1 MNTITE
7 QLEPLRLQNDV
18 SQQSQYAGKPGQTG
32 QAGSFDSILNSQL
45 GTPAAASHP
54 GSAGMAGNASLIA
67 SMLLGDTGENSADS
81 EIALLDV
88 AYAKASGALDLFD
101 SYARSIGN
109 DASLRESYSLL
120 EGIDSQVKALRQS
133 TTGLRARNQDFDNLL
148 NNLEAMTVTEKFKFN
163 RGDYQTAFL
172 G

>member
-7 QLEPLRLQNDV
+7 QLDPLRLQNDV
-18 SQQSQYAGKPGQTG
+18 SQQSQYAGRSDRSGQT
-32 QAGSFDSILNSQL
+32 GSFDSILNSQL
-45 GTPAAASHP
+45 GNPVAASHP

-67 SMLLGDTGENSADS
+67 SMLLGDSGENTADS
-81 EIALLDV
+81 EIALLDA
-88 AYAKASGALDLFD
+88 AYAKASGALDLLD

-109 DASLRESYSLL
+109 DVSLRDSYSLL

-133 TTGLRARNQDFDNLL
+133 TTGLRGRNQDLDNLL

-163 RGDYQTAFL
+163 RGDYQTSFL